1 MRDKKGMAGLT
12 DQFPISPSRPEVIR
26 SSCTW
31 REAWIPLGFISSNY
45 PLLPPHAVPSLHILY
60 FSSGSW
66 HCPLLSPSSSTLPPV
81 VLHSHPHCE
90 FHPIPKSSAWLIYC
104 NFSVFLS
111 LFGHC
116 PHVNPRIPAEGHS
129 DVHTQ
134 IHILLLLLVD
144 LSMKRPLQL
153 LSNSAEGSIRQLPPL
168 FFF

>member
-1 MRDKKGMAGLT
+1 MNTHIYIHIHTFTHGMRDKKGMAGLT

-45 PLLPPHAVPSLHILY
+45 PLLPPHAVPALHILH

-66 HCPLLSPSSSTLPPV
+66 HCPLLSPSSSTLPPPQLFSTCTLTV
-81 VLHSHPHCE
+81 SPT
-90 FHPIPKSSAWLIYC
+90 PKSSARLIYC
-104 NFSVFLS
+104 NFSVSLS
-111 LFGHC
+111 LLGHC

-134 IHILLLLLVD
+134 IHIY
-144 LSMKRPLQL
+144 S
-153 LSNSAEGSIRQLPPL
+153 
-168 FFF
+168 